1 MQATQNASRK
11 SSETK
16 IRKLGGD
23 KIYLFA
29 STEQQRKDEKLKRD
43 GSLRHCCLGRGRWTP
58 LLHRDFKC
66 IV

>member
-11 SSETK
+11 SSGTK
-16 IRKLGGD
+16 IRKLGD
-23 KIYLFA
+23 KIYLFV
-29 STEQQRKDEKLKRD
+29 STEQKGKDEKLKRD